1 MPSQRGVVQISD
13 NVAITAGSGTTIATD
28 DVSGVQYQRVKI
40 AMGADG
46 AADADVD
53 SGQQLMAASL
63 PVALA
68 SDQSDVKITLDGEA
82 VVLGAG
88 SAAIGKLAANS
99 GVDIGDVDITSV
111 VPGVAATSLGK
122 AEDAAHSSGDTGVM
136 ALAVRTDTP
145 AAASGASGDYEPMHT
160 NKLGSVWMQVQGAA
174 PYRNVDVDESED
186 AVSANPC
193 VVQGFYC
200 YNNAAAGTKRYL
212 KFYNAGTGDVTVGT
226 TTPVFVVE
234 LDGTQGISWNTPLLF
249 STACT
254 IAATTGVAD
263 NDTGAPSAN
272 DVVFSCGYLDL

>member
-1 MPSQRGVVQISD
+1 MLSPRGVVQISD
-13 NVAITAGSGTTIATD
+13 NVAITAGSGTTIVTD
-28 DVSGVQYQRVKI
+28 ETASGHVQVVKL
-40 AMGADG
+40 ADG
-46 AADADVD
+46 TADATARIAADIGAKANALRVAPASDITD
-53 SGQQLMAASL
+53 ATYIGDIKFGESL
-63 PVALA
+63 P
-68 SDQSDVKITLDGEA
+68 
-82 VVLGAG
+82 AG
-88 SAAIGKLAANS
+88 TAAIGKLAANS
-99 GVDIGDVDITSV
+99 GVDIGDVDVTSV
-111 VPGVAATSLGK
+111 VPGTAATNLGK